1 MKESKIAAIADRVA
15 CNLVAERMAAAV
27 SVTKGDIVI
36 PSGNPSGAPVKG
48 KKVRVVKVDK
58 DSEGPRI
65 WARAP
70 GINPFFMREGEFET
84 MRTAKQGLQL
94 RRKDRDTMS
103 DTGGLSKGPGR
114 EPEQRPRRDDVR
126 KPFRTKNKPS
136 DQHDPDTDSDPD
148 KKVD

>member
-1 MKESKIAAIADRVA
+1 MKASMIAAIADRVA
-15 CNLVAERMAAAV
+15 CNLVAERMTAAV

-48 KKVRVVKVDK
+48 KKVRVVRIDK

-70 GINPFFMREGEFET
+70 GINPFFMREGEFSVV
-84 MRTAKQGLQL
+84 RTAARGQQL
-94 RRKDRDTMS
+94 NRKDKDLMS
-103 DTGGLSKGPGR
+103 DTGGSSKGPGK
-114 EPEQRPRRDDVR
+114 EPNLKPPRDDVR

-136 DQHDPDTDSDPD
+136 DERDPDTDTDPD
-148 KKVD
+148 LKD